1 MSFKNYRHPHR
12 VIPATISLVVSLL
25 LAIVCISLIRDRWN
39 DPEIKTT
46 EQASNS
52 TTGMAVRSAGAQ
64 LSPTEPKLAV
74 EPDQPKVAQPADHP
88 APESAPR

>member
-1 MSFKNYRHPHR
+1 MSFKDYRHPHR
-12 VIPATISLVVSLL
+12 IIPATISLAVSVL
-25 LAIVCISLIRDRWN
+25 LAIICISLIRDRWH

-52 TTGMAVRSAGAQ
+52 TTGTAVRNAGAQ